1 MFEQLPKE
9 LLMLLLI
16 SSILISIILLIKN
29 SKKKKIIN
37 SLNKNFNEK
46 LLLQQQKYEYQIET
60 KNNYIV
66 ILEKEQKNLKL
77 SIEKQKEKNNL
88 PYGINLINEKIYQQ
102 SEQVPNILG
111 KNIYNNSHTYS
122 EYTGTIGEE
131 ETIQKI
137 DKIMKQFNLKYK
149 IIKNVYLPKAN
160 RTTEIDIIVISEIG
174 IYVIE
179 NKNCNGWI
187 FGSYNNLKWTVTY
200 NSNEKYQFYNPI
212 LQNNSHLEEIKKYI
226 PPKYTHCLKSIIIFS
241 DSATLKKV
249 PESNDDYTI
258 INTSEIYDLIKN
270 EKNNK
275 IIPKETIYNLS
286 NYFYEYTKITEQEK
300 QKHIDDINQLK
311 NMH

>member
-1 MFEQLPKE
+1 MFEQIPKE
-9 LLMLLLI
+9 LLILMI
-16 SSILISIILLIKN
+16 SVLVSIISLIKN
-29 SKKKKIIN
+29 SKKKRIIKL
-37 SLNKNFNEK
+37 LNKSFDEK
-46 LLLQQQKYEYQIET
+46 LLIQQQKYEYQIET
-60 KNNYIV
+60 KNNYIN
-66 ILEKEQKNLKL
+66 ILEKEQIKL
-77 SIEKQKEKNNL
+77 RMCIEKQKEKSNL
-88 PYGINLINEKIYQQ
+88 PYGINLIDEKIYQQ
-102 SEQVPNILG
+102 SEQVSNILG
-111 KNIYNNSHTYS
+111 KDIYTNSHTYS
-122 EYTGTIGEE
+122 EYTGTIGEA

-179 NKNCNGWI
+179 NKNYNGWI

-241 DSATLKKV
+241 NSATLKKV
-249 PESNDDYTI
+249 PESNDNYTI
-258 INTSEIYDLIKN
+258 INTSEIYNLIKN

-275 IIPKETIYNLS
+275 IIPEETIYNLS
-286 NYFYEYTKITEQEK
+286 NYFYEYTKITEEEK
-300 QKHIDDINQLK
+300 QKHINNIKSIK
-311 NMH
+311 N

>member
-1 MFEQLPKE
+1 MFEQISKE
-9 LLMLLLI
+9 LLILLLI
-16 SSILISIILLIKN
+16 SSILISIILFIKN

-37 SLNKNFNEK
+37 SLNKSFNEK
-46 LLLQQQKYEYQIET
+46 LLMQQQKYEYQIET
-60 KNNYIV
+60 KNNYID
-66 ILEKEQKNLKL
+66 ISEKEKINLRMC
-77 SIEKQKEKNNL
+77 IEKQKEKNNL
-88 PYGINLINEKIYQQ
+88 PYGISLINEKIYQQ
-102 SEQVPNILG
+102 SEQVSNILG
-111 KNIYNNSHTYS
+111 KDIYNNSHTYS
-122 EYTGTIGEE
+122 EYTGTIGEA

-179 NKNCNGWI
+179 NKNYNGWI

-241 DSATLKKV
+241 DNATLKKV
-249 PESNDDYTI
+249 PESNNNYTI

-270 EKNNK
+270 EKNK
-275 IIPKETIYNLS
+275 KTIPEETIYNLS
-286 NYFYEYTKITEQEK
+286 NYFYEYTKITEEEK
-300 QKHIDDINQLK
+300 QKHIDNINQLK
-311 NMH
+311 NTN